1 MEANVAPKGLS
12 QSRIDWSKISE
23 VDFNQ
28 LVEVLLLKMY
38 DKKPYRAEVL
48 RGAGGDGGIDVA
60 VWLGSRVISVFQ
72 LKYFPEGFTGEFR
85 KVRRPQVEKSF
96 KAAWK
101 NHTPS
106 EWILVMPPDPHKNE
120 RDFVLGLATDKAVKV
135 DIWGQ
140 EKLAAALT
148 DYPEVERAFLR
159 DELVDVL
166 RQINQEKAGLV
177 GSGDLTE
184 RVEDLVSLA
193 NTRSKYWDTT
203 VTTEGGVVFED
214 YVPKHPDAMEK
225 EPIHTQLTFNFGPE
239 HSHVVEQLKEQLDY
253 GLLQTVDLPGNAAS
267 LTRTGPAWVA
277 PMPKM
282 TLETVRLS
290 PTALE
295 KSQNKPLTMNIVDNF
310 GFTKGRYEGR
320 ILRAAHGT
328 RGAQLLC
335 KLMNVLTLTFKL
347 PWNGA
352 ADTPH
357 CNLSFSPSGASV
369 RDVHRAI
376 SLLDSFRS
384 GCKVELYAAGG
395 RLATIGVDDVQDAQ
409 PVTDEWTRQLV
420 EDLYV
425 IEQALPNV
433 SFSVPDETTHLER
446 IGIRIARLLLEGY
459 QTVMPPGQA
468 MSMTLNGEIDD
479 GLKPLLLEGSAV
491 FATQPTTALEILGH
505 KYDLGPGF
513 VYHPRVKAKDGE
525 QIWKLLESGEGAGVM
540 VKLAPID
547 DTPFRVWLQRDT
559 KGRTGEQPPFRQWS
573 VPGIEDPQTGDEPA
587 PDAHL

>member
-12 QSRIDWSKISE
+12 QGRVDWSKIGE

-48 RGAGGDGGIDVA
+48 RGDGGDGGIDVA
-60 VWLGSRVISVFQ
+60 VWLGSRVIKIFQ

-106 EWILVMPPDPHKNE
+106 EWILVMPPGPHKNE
-120 RDFVLGLATDKAVKV
+120 RDFVLGLATDKAVEV

-177 GSGDLTE
+177 GNTDLTE
-184 RVEDLVSLA
+184 RVEDLMSLA

-203 VTTEGGVVFED
+203 ITTEGGVVFED

-225 EPIHTQLTFNFGPE
+225 EPILTQLTFNFGPE
-239 HSHVVEQLKEQLDY
+239 HSDVAEQLQEQLDY
-253 GLLQTVDLPGNAAS
+253 GLLRTLDLPGKAVS

-277 PMPKM
+277 PMPQM

-290 PTALE
+290 PAALE
-295 KSQNKPLTMNIVDNF
+295 KSQNKLLTMNIVDNF

-320 ILRAAHGT
+320 ILRAAHGP

-335 KLMNVLTLTFKL
+335 ELMNVLTMTFKL
-347 PWNGA
+347 PRKGVGN
-352 ADTPH
+352 TPE
-357 CNLSFSPSGASV
+357 CKLSFSSSGASV
-369 RDVHRAI
+369 RDVHGAI

-384 GCKVELYAAGG
+384 GCKFELYAAGG
-395 RLATIGVDDVQDAQ
+395 RLATIGVDNVQDA
-409 PVTDEWTRQLV
+409 PLVTDEWTRELV

-425 IEQALPNV
+425 IEQALHTV

-479 GLKPLLLEGSAV
+479 ALKLLLLEGSAV

-505 KYDLGPGF
+505 KYDMGPGF
-513 VYHPRVKAKDGE
+513 VYHPRVKVIDGE
-525 QIWKLLESGEGAGVM
+525 RIWKLLESGEGAGVK

-547 DTPFRVWLQRDT
+547 DTPFRVWVQRDA
-559 KGRTGEQPPFRQWS
+559 KGRSEEHPPFRPWG
-573 VPGIEDPQTGDEPA
+573 VPGIGDPQIGDEPA
-587 PDAHL
+587 PNAHP